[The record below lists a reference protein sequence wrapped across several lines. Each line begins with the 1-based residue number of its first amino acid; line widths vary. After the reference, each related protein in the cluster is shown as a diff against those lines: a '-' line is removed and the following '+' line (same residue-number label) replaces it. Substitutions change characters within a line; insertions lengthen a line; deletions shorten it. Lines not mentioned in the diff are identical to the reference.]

1 MSDLIQQIQNEREAV
16 EAARRKLR
24 SLAKDGK
31 SGEKFTQAMD
41 ELSVHSGNL
50 GKLNYKLALQ
60 QGQG

>member
-1 MSDLIQQIQNEREAV
+1 MSELIQQIQNEREAI
-16 EAARRKLR
+16 EAARKRLR
-24 SLAKDGK
+24 NLAQDRK